1 MMAIP
6 RLNLLRSC
14 FAGLLLLSSA
24 AFARDFKDATGAS
37 VSVPDHPS
45 RIVTLAPSVGE
56 LAAEFLGADLERI
69 VGVSDATDYP
79 PALKNSEAIGPY
91 HRFNLE
97 KILALKPD
105 LVLATLEGNSKDQVL
120 HLRELGL
127 QVFVFSTGSFS
138 DVEASMRQMAELLG
152 EPKKGD
158 VVVERF
164 EKSLQQIRARGRE
177 HAKTPKR
184 VLIQL
189 DEQPLVVAG
198 GPSFLSEALKT
209 VGAENIYAG
218 SKAGYPRP
226 SIEDVLK
233 RNPDFVL
240 VIAFGPELRRF
251 NIMAARWSQHPDL
264 LATQKKQLKVVYA
277 DALLRPSM
285 RLLEGLAVL
294 ERTLY
299 GQP

>member
-1 MMAIP
+1 MT
-6 RLNLLRSC
+6 RLDLFRSG
-14 FAGLLLLSSA
+14 FVGVLLLSTS
-24 AFARDFKDATGAS
+24 AFARDFKDATGVS
-37 VSVPDHPS
+37 VSVPDHPT

-69 VGVSDATDYP
+69 IGVSDATDYP
-79 PALKNSEAIGPY
+79 PALKNAEAIGPY

-97 KILALKPD
+97 RILALKPD

-127 QVFVFSTGSFS
+127 QVFVFRTGSFS
-138 DVEASMRQMAELLG
+138 EVESSMHQMAELLG

-158 VVVERF
+158 VVVQRF
-164 EKSLQQIRARGRE
+164 EHSLQQIRARGLE

-209 VGAENIYAG
+209 VGAENIYAD
-218 SKAGYPRP
+218 SKTSYPRP
-226 SIEDVLK
+226 AIEDVLK

-251 NIMAARWSQHPDL
+251 NIMAARWAQHPDL
-264 LATQKKQLKVVYA
+264 MATRKKQLKVVYA